1 MCGCVHERVYYFP
14 TLLFWFVGR
23 PEHTAQMWVE
33 VEAVR
38 STCTSKLCH
47 ALAEQHS
54 VKVLLAV
61 C

>member
-1 MCGCVHERVYYFP
+1 
-14 TLLFWFVGR
+14 
-23 PEHTAQMWVE
+23 MWVE

-54 VKVLLAV
+54 VKVLLDVYGIDYENSFLKSFLVQIASMV
-61 C
+61 ILFI